1 MGVETLFGPIAEGWT
16 SMYNRD
22 LQSKQN
28 KEDRDYQEMVTLR
41 QRQWDLD
48 DWARNNAYNSPEQ
61 QMNRLR
67 QAGLNPHLVYGK
79 GADNTANMVRG
90 GATQGPQ
97 KQEAPKFDFKAT
109 SALMAYQQMKQSQA
123 VTDNLGQQNAL
134 IAADTALRQTQE
146 EQVRSQKAGQ
156 DLMNIKYG
164 VENDI
169 LKFDYGQKLQLGDLE
184 ISSKKLEVGLKE
196 QALKLNVDKF
206 QLEKMATSADV
217 TQKYLQGLQTKE
229 QTITAKLNNAAFSDQ
244 WEYLR
249 QQTNYIKAQIENLEK
264 TGTLIDGQTAKQEI
278 EKQLAEYELG
288 LQKRF
293 ATKKRWLELVEQANK
308 SVQGSK
314 EAMNPFNIGKNP
326 FY

>member
-1 MGVETLFGPIAEGWT
+1 MGAETLFGPVVEGWT

-28 KEDRDYQEMVTLR
+28 KEDRDYQEMTTLR

-97 KQEAPKFDFKAT
+97 KQEAPHIDFKAT

-123 VTDNLGQQNAL
+123 VTDNLAQQNAL
-134 IAADTALRQTQE
+134 IAADTSLRQTQE

-156 DLMNIKYG
+156 DLINIKYG

-217 TQKYLQGLQTKE
+217 TQKYLQGLYTKE
-229 QTITAKLNNAAFSDQ
+229 QTISAKLSNAAFSDQ

-293 ATKKRWLELVEQANK
+293 ASKKRWLELVEQANK